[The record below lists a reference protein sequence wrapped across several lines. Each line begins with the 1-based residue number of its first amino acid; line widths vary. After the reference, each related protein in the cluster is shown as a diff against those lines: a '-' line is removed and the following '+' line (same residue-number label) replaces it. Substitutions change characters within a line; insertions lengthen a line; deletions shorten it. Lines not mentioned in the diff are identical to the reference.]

1 MTQTIIIGAGP
12 AGLTSA
18 HILNKNNK
26 ENLILEKDSEVGGLS
41 RTINYKGSRF
51 DLGGHRFWTK
61 NEEVDKFV
69 KNLMEGELIVVPRT
83 SRILLNKRFFNYPL
97 TPLNALFGMGVF
109 KSFRIVG
116 DYGLVKLKGLISP
129 RPDISFEDWIV
140 NRFGKT
146 MYLAYFKHYTEKV
159 WGIPCTEISADWAA
173 QRIKGMSLRAAIKD
187 AFFRSKKSPKT
198 LVKEFTF
205 PRLGIGRLSD
215 KLAEPLNNL
224 KLSTTVINVKHEN
237 NKIQSLTYLEG
248 GKKKTV
254 DIENLISSMPITE
267 LVKALDPQPPQ
278 EIIDHAN
285 KLTFIN
291 EIFIFLVVDK
301 ESVTDDSWLYFPDRD
316 ISFVRI
322 HEPKNWSKDMALPGK
337 TSLVVEYICKEN
349 TEMWN
354 EKDENLTEHVLRDLE
369 KINFLNRSEVSDSC
383 VVRTHKTYPIYD
395 IGYTDHINALKNY
408 FKNFTN
414 LQLIGRNGTFKY
426 NNMDHSIE
434 MGLKAA
440 QNLMGANHDLD
451 KIGQEQEYFEQKT

>member
-1 MTQTIIIGAGP
+1 
-12 AGLTSA
+12 
-18 HILNKNNK
+18 
-26 ENLILEKDSEVGGLS
+26 
-41 RTINYKGSRF
+41 
-51 DLGGHRFWTK
+51 
-61 NEEVDKFV
+61 
-69 KNLMEGELIVVPRT
+69 
-83 SRILLNKRFFNYPL
+83 
-97 TPLNALFGMGVF
+97 
-109 KSFRIVG
+109 
-116 DYGLVKLKGLISP
+116 
-129 RPDISFEDWIV
+129 
-140 NRFGKT
+140 
-146 MYLAYFKHYTEKV
+146 
-159 WGIPCTEISADWAA
+159 
-173 QRIKGMSLRAAIKD
+173 
-187 AFFRSKKSPKT
+187 
-198 LVKEFTF
+198 
-205 PRLGIGRLSD
+205 
-215 KLAEPLNNL
+215 
-224 KLSTTVINVKHEN
+224 
-237 NKIQSLTYLEG
+237 
-248 GKKKTV
+248 
-254 DIENLISSMPITE
+254 
-267 LVKALDPQPPQ
+267 
-278 EIIDHAN
+278 
-285 KLTFIN
+285 
-291 EIFIFLVVDK
+291 
-301 ESVTDDSWLYFPDRD
+301 DRD